1 MIEIKDMFFKYA
13 GGGEQVFRNFSLQ
26 LQANN
31 IYGLLGKNGTGKST
45 LLYLIDGL
53 LRPQEGTVTVDGVV
67 SSRRLPQ
74 TLSEIFLVPEEFDLP
89 SVTLDEYIRLNA
101 PFYPRFSREVLKE
114 CLNDFDLDDQL
125 HLGKLSMGQKK
136 KVFMSFALSANTQL
150 LLMDEPTNGL
160 DIPSKSQFRRVVAN
174 HMSDD
179 RMVIISTHQVHDVE
193 QLLDHVLILSESQL
207 MLNASVAELC
217 DKYVFEERA
226 AGADDKDVVYAEP
239 SVHGQSVVARR
250 KAEMAETSLNLELL
264 FNATVT
270 GAIV

>member
-1 MIEIKDMFFKYA
+1 MIEIKNMFFKYA

-125 HLGKLSMGQKK
+125 HLGKLSMGRLFVTLWTVAHQ
-136 KVFMSFALSANTQL
+136 APLSI
-150 LLMDEPTNGL
+150 GL
-160 DIPSKSQFRRVVAN
+160 QARILEWVAMPSSKGSSRSRDRTCVSCIGRRVLY
-174 HMSDD
+174 H
-179 RMVIISTHQVHDVE
+179 
-193 QLLDHVLILSESQL
+193 
-207 MLNASVAELC
+207 
-217 DKYVFEERA
+217 
-226 AGADDKDVVYAEP
+226 
-239 SVHGQSVVARR
+239 
-250 KAEMAETSLNLELL
+250 
-264 FNATVT
+264 
-270 GAIV
+270 

>member
-1 MIEIKDMFFKYA
+1 
-13 GGGEQVFRNFSLQ
+13 
-26 LQANN
+26 
-31 IYGLLGKNGTGKST
+31 
-45 LLYLIDGL
+45 
-53 LRPQEGTVTVDGVV
+53 
-67 SSRRLPQ
+67 
-74 TLSEIFLVPEEFDLP
+74 
-89 SVTLDEYIRLNA
+89 
-101 PFYPRFSREVLKE
+101 
-114 CLNDFDLDDQL
+114 
-125 HLGKLSMGQKK
+125 
-136 KVFMSFALSANTQL
+136 
-150 LLMDEPTNGL
+150 
-160 DIPSKSQFRRVVAN
+160 
-174 HMSDD
+174 MSDD

-250 KAEMAETSLNLELL
+250 KAGMAETSLNLELL